1 MSEQLLHSGYA
12 FDLYSTSWIDSSGE
26 VFERDIVRHRGA
38 VAIVPLTDDQAH
50 VLLVRQFR
58 TPLNAWLLELP
69 AGLRDKEGESEFE
82 TARRELEEEV
92 GCVSETLEHLVTL
105 ATAVG
110 FTDEAI
116 SIFLARG
123 LTWTTRRADGVEEE
137 SMTVEKIPLADV
149 GGMIADGEITDAKTV
164 AGLLLAQQKLALRS
178 DG

>member
-1 MSEQLLHSGYA
+1 M
-12 FDLYSTSWIDSSGE
+12 
-26 VFERDIVRHRGA
+26 
-38 VAIVPLTDDQAH
+38 
-50 VLLVRQFR
+50 
-58 TPLNAWLLELP
+58 
-69 AGLRDKEGESEFE
+69 
-82 TARRELEEEV
+82 
-92 GCVSETLEHLVTL
+92 SETLEHLVTL